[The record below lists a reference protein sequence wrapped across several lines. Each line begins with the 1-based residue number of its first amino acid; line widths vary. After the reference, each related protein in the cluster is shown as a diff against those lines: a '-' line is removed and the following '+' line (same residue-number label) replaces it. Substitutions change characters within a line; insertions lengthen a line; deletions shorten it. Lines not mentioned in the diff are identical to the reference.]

1 MCVQKIHNTFTL
13 TSYNNPNV
21 HQEKSGWIMEFINED
36 ETATQM
42 SLKNRDVE
50 QKPGTEGGTP

>member
-1 MCVQKIHNTFTL
+1 MWVQNIHSTFAL

-36 ETATQM
+36 DRATQR

-50 QKPGTEGGTP
+50 QKPGTEEGTL